1 MRSFSSPKNLKD
13 RKPASTQLGFTYL
26 GVLFAVFLMSV
37 GMAGAAQV
45 WHTAQKREKER
56 ELLFV
61 GHQFRLAIANYYNKS
76 PGAAKVYPKELSD
89 LLLDKRS
96 IVLQRHLRKLYPDPM
111 TNSKEWGL
119 VKTPDERIMG
129 IYSLSEAQPIK
140 TANFAEADAE
150 FEDKEKYS
158 EWKFVY
164 LPQQVVGTPAT
175 KPGATPATGVVP
187 GAGPAP
193 APGALPSSTQPA
205 RPPPGKESR
214 RPLLPSQR

>member
-1 MRSFSSPKNLKD
+1 MPPRLCE
-13 RKPASTQLGFTYL
+13 RPASTQLGFTYL
-26 GVLFAVFLMSV
+26 GVLFAIFLMSV
-37 GMAGAAQV
+37 AMGGAAQV

-61 GHQFRLAIANYYNKS
+61 GNQFRLAIANYYNKS

-96 IVLQRHLRKLYPDPM
+96 IVLQRHLRKLYPDPV

-129 IYSLSEAQPIK
+129 VYSLSEAQPIK
-140 TANFAEADAE
+140 TANFTEADAE

-164 LPQQVVGTPAT
+164 MPQQGIGTPAT
-175 KPGATPATGVVP
+175 KPGATPATGAVP
-187 GAGPAP
+187 GAAP
-193 APGALPSSTQPA
+193 ALAPGTMSSPTEPA
-205 RPPPGKESR
+205 RPLPGRETR
-214 RPLLPSQR
+214 RPLSPSQR